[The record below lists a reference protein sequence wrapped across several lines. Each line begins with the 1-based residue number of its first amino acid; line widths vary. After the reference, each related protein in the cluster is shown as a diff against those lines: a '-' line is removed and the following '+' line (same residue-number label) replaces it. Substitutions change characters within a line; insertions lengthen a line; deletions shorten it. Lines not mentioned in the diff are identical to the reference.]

1 MSPERRRAHALI
13 VQHGWNSTSFQ
24 VLEDGY
30 QYWFWG
36 DEACVAYVDTG
47 RAWVVAGAP
56 IAPEAQLGEVVTR
69 FLEEAQRAG
78 RRVCFFA
85 VEARLLAQTAL
96 RGLPIGEQ
104 AVWDPRGWSGV
115 LAGAKSLREQLRRAR
130 AKGVTVRRLT
140 VDELEHHGPALDGL
154 AERWLAGRALAPL
167 GFLVELELFRDPHQR
182 RYFVAEQGGR
192 VVGALT
198 AVPVY
203 AREGWLLEDLLRDAS
218 APNGT
223 AELLVDAAM
232 TTLAA
237 EGSSYVTLGP
247 RAAVGRAAAAA
258 GAGPRGHAAAVRLP
272 RAARLQGQ
280 AAPRALGPDL
290 PRLRARAGAG
300 RARRATGLRP
310 REPAGLRAAHD
321 LARTHAG
328 RARARPGA
336 AALDGAA
343 SRWRPL
349 RRGSCRAPCS
359 GRGWPSI
366 WAWRRG
372 SWRSRGAGVA
382 GWASRWP
389 ALVTA
394 DALLTLAIAVL
405 WNGPRARGP
414 LDVLVLLVACAA
426 PAAGA
431 AILWGAVRRREALD
445 G

>member
-237 EGSSYVTLGP
+237 EGSSYVTLGLAP
-247 RAAVGRAAAAA
+247 LSGE
-258 GAGPRGHAAAVRLP
+258 LP
-272 RAARLQGQ
+272 RPLALAREV
-280 AAPRALGPDL
+280 
-290 PRLRARAGAG
+290 
-300 RARRATGLRP
+300 TRP
-310 REPAGLRAAHD
+310 LYDFHGLRAFKAKLRPERWD
-321 LARTHAG
+321 PIYLAYERAPVRAVLDALRAFARGSLRAFVLRTILRGPTPVVLALGLALLPWTVLLALAPTTPWFVSRAVQWAWVAFDLGLTAGLLALAR
-328 RARARPGA
+328 
-336 AALDGAA
+336 
-343 SRWRPL
+343 RWR
-349 RRGSCRAPCS
+349 
-359 GRGWPSI
+359 
-366 WAWRRG
+366 
-372 SWRSRGAGVA
+372 
-382 GWASRWP
+382 RWLGLTLA

>member
-237 EGSSYVTLGP
+237 EGSSYVTLGLAP
-247 RAAVGRAAAAA
+247 LSGE
-258 GAGPRGHAAAVRLP
+258 LP
-272 RAARLQGQ
+272 RPLALAREV
-280 AAPRALGPDL
+280 
-290 PRLRARAGAG
+290 
-300 RARRATGLRP
+300 TRP
-310 REPAGLRAAHD
+310 LYDFHGLRAFKAKLRPERWD
-321 LARTHAG
+321 PIYLAYERAPVRAVLDALRAFARGSLRAFVLRTVLRGPTPVVLALGLALLPWTVLLALAPTTPWFVSRAVQWAWVAFDLGLTAGLLALAR
-328 RARARPGA
+328 
-336 AALDGAA
+336 
-343 SRWRPL
+343 RWR
-349 RRGSCRAPCS
+349 
-359 GRGWPSI
+359 
-366 WAWRRG
+366 
-372 SWRSRGAGVA
+372 
-382 GWASRWP
+382 RWLGLTLA

>member
-30 QYWFWG
+30 RYWFWG

-115 LAGAKSLREQLRRAR
+115 LSGAKSLREQLRRAR

-237 EGSSYVTLGP
+237 EGSSYVTLGLAP
-247 RAAVGRAAAAA
+247 LSGE
-258 GAGPRGHAAAVRLP
+258 LP
-272 RAARLQGQ
+272 RPLVLARQV
-280 AAPRALGPDL
+280 
-290 PRLRARAGAG
+290 
-300 RARRATGLRP
+300 TRP
-310 REPAGLRAAHD
+310 LYDFHGLRAFKAKLRPERWD
-321 LARTHAG
+321 PIYLAYERAPVRAVLDALRAFARGSLRAFVLRTILRGPTPVVLALGLALLPWTALLALAPTSPWFVSRAVQWAWVAFDLGLAAGLLALAR
-328 RARARPGA
+328 
-336 AALDGAA
+336 
-343 SRWRPL
+343 RWRRWL
-349 RRGSCRAPCS
+349 GLTL
-359 GRGWPSI
+359 
-366 WAWRRG
+366 
-372 SWRSRGAGVA
+372 
-382 GWASRWP
+382 AS
-389 ALVTA
+389 LVTA
-394 DALLTLAIAVL
+394 DALLTLAIAAL
-405 WNGPRARGP
+405 WNAPRARGP
-414 LDVLVLLVACAA
+414 LDLLVLLVACAA

>member
-1 MSPERRRAHALI
+1 
-13 VQHGWNSTSFQ
+13 
-24 VLEDGY
+24 
-30 QYWFWG
+30 
-36 DEACVAYVDTG
+36 VDTG

-237 EGSSYVTLGP
+237 EGSSYVTLGLAP
-247 RAAVGRAAAAA
+247 LSGE
-258 GAGPRGHAAAVRLP
+258 LP
-272 RAARLQGQ
+272 RPLALAREV
-280 AAPRALGPDL
+280 
-290 PRLRARAGAG
+290 
-300 RARRATGLRP
+300 TRP
-310 REPAGLRAAHD
+310 LYDFHGLRAFKAKLRPERWDPIYLAYERAPVRAVLDALRAFARGSLRAFVLRTILRGPTPVVLALGLALLPWTVLLALAPTTPWFVSRAVQWAWVAFD
-321 LARTHAG
+321 LGLDGGAPGARAALASLAGPHAG
-328 RARARPGA
+328 RARHCRRAAHAGDRGAVERAARAGSARRAGVARGLRSARGGRGYPVGCGA
-336 AALDGAA
+336 AA
-343 SRWRPL
+343 
-349 RRGSCRAPCS
+349 
-359 GRGWPSI
+359 
-366 WAWRRG
+366 
-372 SWRSRGAGVA
+372 
-382 GWASRWP
+382 
-389 ALVTA
+389 
-394 DALLTLAIAVL
+394 
-405 WNGPRARGP
+405 RGP
-414 LDVLVLLVACAA
+414 GRV
-426 PAAGA
+426 G
-431 AILWGAVRRREALD
+431 R
-445 G
+445 

>member
-237 EGSSYVTLGP
+237 EGSSYVTLGLAP
-247 RAAVGRAAAAA
+247 LSGE
-258 GAGPRGHAAAVRLP
+258 LP
-272 RAARLQGQ
+272 RPLALAREV
-280 AAPRALGPDL
+280 
-290 PRLRARAGAG
+290 
-300 RARRATGLRP
+300 TRP
-310 REPAGLRAAHD
+310 LYDFHGLRAFKAKLRPERWD
-321 LARTHAG
+321 PIYLAYERAPVRAVLDALRAFARGSLRAFVLRTILRGPTPVVLALGLALLPWTVLLALAPTTPWFVSRAVQWAWVAFDLGLAAGLLALAR
-328 RARARPGA
+328 
-336 AALDGAA
+336 
-343 SRWRPL
+343 RWR
-349 RRGSCRAPCS
+349 
-359 GRGWPSI
+359 
-366 WAWRRG
+366 
-372 SWRSRGAGVA
+372 
-382 GWASRWP
+382 RWLGLTLA

>member
-30 QYWFWG
+30 RYWFWG

-237 EGSSYVTLGP
+237 EGSSYVTLGLAP
-247 RAAVGRAAAAA
+247 LSGE
-258 GAGPRGHAAAVRLP
+258 LP
-272 RAARLQGQ
+272 RPLALAREV
-280 AAPRALGPDL
+280 
-290 PRLRARAGAG
+290 
-300 RARRATGLRP
+300 TRP
-310 REPAGLRAAHD
+310 LYDFHGLRAFKAKLRPERWD
-321 LARTHAG
+321 PIYLAYERAPVRAVLDALRAFARGSLRAFVLRTILRGPTPVVLALGLALLPWTVLLALAPTTPWFVSRAVQWAWVAFDLGLTAGLLALAR
-328 RARARPGA
+328 
-336 AALDGAA
+336 
-343 SRWRPL
+343 RWR
-349 RRGSCRAPCS
+349 
-359 GRGWPSI
+359 
-366 WAWRRG
+366 
-372 SWRSRGAGVA
+372 
-382 GWASRWP
+382 RWLGLTLA

>member
-30 QYWFWG
+30 RYWFWG

-115 LAGAKSLREQLRRAR
+115 LSGAKSLREQLRRAR

-237 EGSSYVTLGP
+237 EGSSYVTLGLAP
-247 RAAVGRAAAAA
+247 LSGE
-258 GAGPRGHAAAVRLP
+258 LP
-272 RAARLQGQ
+272 RPLALAREV
-280 AAPRALGPDL
+280 
-290 PRLRARAGAG
+290 
-300 RARRATGLRP
+300 TRP
-310 REPAGLRAAHD
+310 LYDFHGLRAFKAKLRPERWD
-321 LARTHAG
+321 PIYLAYERAPVRAVLDALRAFARGSLRAFVLRTILRGPTPVVLALGLALLPWTALLALAPTSPWFVSRAVQWAWVAFDLGLAAGLLALAR
-328 RARARPGA
+328 
-336 AALDGAA
+336 
-343 SRWRPL
+343 RWRRWL
-349 RRGSCRAPCS
+349 GLTL
-359 GRGWPSI
+359 
-366 WAWRRG
+366 
-372 SWRSRGAGVA
+372 
-382 GWASRWP
+382 AS
-389 ALVTA
+389 LVTA
-394 DALLTLAIAVL
+394 DALLTLAIAAL
-405 WNGPRARGP
+405 WNAPRARGP
-414 LDVLVLLVACAA
+414 LDLLVLLVACAA

>member
-30 QYWFWG
+30 RYWFWG

-237 EGSSYVTLGP
+237 EGSSYVTLGLAP
-247 RAAVGRAAAAA
+247 LSGE
-258 GAGPRGHAAAVRLP
+258 LP
-272 RAARLQGQ
+272 RPLALAREV
-280 AAPRALGPDL
+280 
-290 PRLRARAGAG
+290 
-300 RARRATGLRP
+300 TRP
-310 REPAGLRAAHD
+310 LYDFHGLRAFKAKLRPERWD
-321 LARTHAG
+321 PIYLAYERAPVRAVLDALRAFARGSLRAFVLRTILRGPTPVVLALGLALLPWTVLLALAPTTPWFVSRAVQWAWVAFDLGLAGGLLALAR
-328 RARARPGA
+328 
-336 AALDGAA
+336 
-343 SRWRPL
+343 RWR
-349 RRGSCRAPCS
+349 
-359 GRGWPSI
+359 
-366 WAWRRG
+366 
-372 SWRSRGAGVA
+372 
-382 GWASRWP
+382 RWLGLTLA

>member
-30 QYWFWG
+30 RYWFWG

-237 EGSSYVTLGP
+237 EGSSYVTLGLAP
-247 RAAVGRAAAAA
+247 LSGE
-258 GAGPRGHAAAVRLP
+258 LP
-272 RAARLQGQ
+272 RPLALAREV
-280 AAPRALGPDL
+280 
-290 PRLRARAGAG
+290 
-300 RARRATGLRP
+300 TRP
-310 REPAGLRAAHD
+310 LYDFHGLRAFKAKLRPERWD
-321 LARTHAG
+321 PIYLAYERAPVRAVLDALRAFARGSLRAFVLRTILRGPTPVVLALGLALLPWTVLLALAPTTPWFVSRAVQWAWVAFDLGLAAGLLALAR
-328 RARARPGA
+328 
-336 AALDGAA
+336 
-343 SRWRPL
+343 RWR
-349 RRGSCRAPCS
+349 
-359 GRGWPSI
+359 
-366 WAWRRG
+366 
-372 SWRSRGAGVA
+372 
-382 GWASRWP
+382 RWLGLTLA

>member
-69 FLEEAQRAG
+69 FLEEARRAE

-85 VEARLLAQTAL
+85 VEARLLAQTAM

-104 AVWDPRGWSGV
+104 AVWDPRRWGDV

-203 AREGWLLEDLLRDAS
+203 AREGWLLEDLLRDAR

-223 AELLVDAAM
+223 AELLVDLAM

-237 EGSSYVTLGP
+237 EGSPYVTLGLAP
-247 RAAVGRAAAAA
+247 LSGE
-258 GAGPRGHAAAVRLP
+258 LP
-272 RAARLQGQ
+272 RPLALAREV
-280 AAPRALGPDL
+280 
-290 PRLRARAGAG
+290 
-300 RARRATGLRP
+300 TRP
-310 REPAGLRAAHD
+310 LYDFHGLRAFKAKLRPERWD
-321 LARTHAG
+321 PIYLAYERAPVRAVLDVLRAFARGSLRAFVLRTVLRGPTPVVLALGLALLPWTALLALAPTSPWFVSRAVQWAWVAFDLSLAAGLLVLAR
-328 RARARPGA
+328 
-336 AALDGAA
+336 
-343 SRWRPL
+343 RWRRWL
-349 RRGSCRAPCS
+349 GLTL
-359 GRGWPSI
+359 
-366 WAWRRG
+366 AW
-372 SWRSRGAGVA
+372 
-382 GWASRWP
+382 
-389 ALVTA
+389 LVTA
-394 DALLTLAIAVL
+394 DALLTVAIAAL

-445 G
+445 E

>member
-30 QYWFWG
+30 RYWFWG

-115 LAGAKSLREQLRRAR
+115 LSGAKSLREQLRRAR

-237 EGSSYVTLGP
+237 EGSSYVTLGLAP
-247 RAAVGRAAAAA
+247 LSGE
-258 GAGPRGHAAAVRLP
+258 LP
-272 RAARLQGQ
+272 RPLALAREV
-280 AAPRALGPDL
+280 
-290 PRLRARAGAG
+290 
-300 RARRATGLRP
+300 TRP
-310 REPAGLRAAHD
+310 LYDFHGLRAFKAKLRPERWD
-321 LARTHAG
+321 PIYLAYERAPVRAVLDALRAFARGSLRAFVLRTILRGPTPVVLALGLALLPWTALLALAPTSPWFVSRAVQWAWVAFDLGLAAGLLALAR
-328 RARARPGA
+328 
-336 AALDGAA
+336 
-343 SRWRPL
+343 RWRRWL
-349 RRGSCRAPCS
+349 GLTL
-359 GRGWPSI
+359 
-366 WAWRRG
+366 
-372 SWRSRGAGVA
+372 
-382 GWASRWP
+382 AS
-389 ALVTA
+389 LVTA

-405 WNGPRARGP
+405 WNVPRARDSI
-414 LDVLVLLVACAA
+414 DVLVLLVACAA

>member
-30 QYWFWG
+30 RYWFWG

-56 IAPEAQLGEVVTR
+56 IAPEAQLGAVVTR

-104 AVWDPRGWSGV
+104 AVWDPRRWGDV

-140 VDELEHHGPALDGL
+140 VDELEHHGPTLDGL

-203 AREGWLLEDLLRDAS
+203 AREGWLLEDLLRDAR

-223 AELLVDAAM
+223 AELLVDLAM

-237 EGSSYVTLGP
+237 EGSPYVTLGLAP
-247 RAAVGRAAAAA
+247 LSGE
-258 GAGPRGHAAAVRLP
+258 LP
-272 RAARLQGQ
+272 RPLVLARQV
-280 AAPRALGPDL
+280 
-290 PRLRARAGAG
+290 
-300 RARRATGLRP
+300 TRP
-310 REPAGLRAAHD
+310 LYDFHGLRAFKAKLRPERWD
-321 LARTHAG
+321 PIYLAYERAPVRAVLDVLRAFARGSLRAFVLRTVLRGPTPVVLALGLALLPWTAALALAPTSPWFVSRAVQWAWVAFDLSLAAGLLALAR
-328 RARARPGA
+328 
-336 AALDGAA
+336 
-343 SRWRPL
+343 RWRRWL
-349 RRGSCRAPCS
+349 GLTL
-359 GRGWPSI
+359 
-366 WAWRRG
+366 AW
-372 SWRSRGAGVA
+372 
-382 GWASRWP
+382 
-389 ALVTA
+389 LVTA
-394 DALLTLAIAVL
+394 DALLTVAIAAL